1 MLVYQRVYT
10 ATFLILFGQIKP
22 MLLIAKDFPPW
33 ILRHADLTTTRAQ
46 EWVEQPVH
54 KEIGE
59 AVAQIYRES
68 RAEGGAFC
76 LLLSQMKDGEI
87 LMWLEQE

>member
-1 MLVYQRVYT
+1 
-10 ATFLILFGQIKP
+10 
-22 MLLIAKDFPPW
+22 MLLIATDFPPW
-33 ILRHADLTTTRAQ
+33 ILRHADLTTTWAQ

-68 RAEGGAFC
+68 RAEGGAFASSY
-76 LLLSQMKDGEI
+76 LKWKMGKY
-87 LMWLEQE
+87 

>member
-1 MLVYQRVYT
+1 
-10 ATFLILFGQIKP
+10 
-22 MLLIAKDFPPW
+22 MLLIATDFPPW
-33 ILRHADLTTTRAQ
+33 ILRHADWTTTRAQ

-68 RAEGGAFC
+68 RAEGGAFR
-76 LLLSQMKDGEI
+76 LLSQMKDGEI